1 MGRPMR
7 TDVLLSAAIERLA
20 AAGVDTPR
28 LDAEILLAR
37 ASGVSRTS
45 LFTWPEKEITEEA
58 CAQFESWLE
67 RRIRHEPVA
76 YLLGDQE
83 FYGRLFGVSPAV
95 LIPRPETEHIIEV
108 VLGLSSIPHRIVDV
122 GTGSG
127 CIAVTLALELEGV
140 ELCAV
145 DISDEALGV
154 ARENIGRHGVEAR
167 VTCCQSDLLS
177 AGGLDGPFD
186 LVVSNPP
193 YVESTYLADMQP
205 DVADY
210 EPHQALFAGESGLD
224 VIERLAA
231 QAYERLSPG
240 GALVMEFGAGQHDQ
254 VVDLLVSQGYTEVT
268 LTRDL
273 SGHPRVVCGLKA
285 RF

>member
-1 MGRPMR
+1 MARPMR

-20 AAGVDTPR
+20 EAGVDTPK

-58 CAQFESWLE
+58 CAQFEAWLS
-67 RRIRHEPVA
+67 RRVDHEPVA

-108 VLGLSSIPHRIVDV
+108 ALGLSPAPRRVADV

-127 CIAVTLALELEGV
+127 CIAVTLALELGDV
-140 ELCAV
+140 EVCAV
-145 DISDEALGV
+145 DISEEALGV
-154 ARENIGRHGVEAR
+154 ARENVERHGVEAR
-167 VTCCQSDLLS
+167 VTCHQSDLMS
-177 AGGLDGPFD
+177 AVGHEEPFE
-186 LVVSNPP
+186 LIVSNPP
-193 YVESTYLADMQP
+193 YVESTHLADMQP
-205 DVADY
+205 DVARY

-224 VIERLAA
+224 IIERLAN
-231 QAYERLSPG
+231 QAYEKLTPG
-240 GALVMEFGAGQHDQ
+240 GVLVMEFGAGQHDQ
-254 VVDLLVSQGYTEVT
+254 VVDLLVSQGYTEVR

-273 SGHPRVVCGLKA
+273 SGHPRVVCGFKA